1 VTKWTNCRPVQS
13 ARQAMKW
20 IIMAGIIL
28 VAGCTERPLYGPQPG
43 KTEEDFERDFAQ
55 CEVQARMVP
64 FEHSALTF
72 GSLRDDCVRAKGW
85 RRAN

>member
-1 VTKWTNCRPVQS
+1 
-13 ARQAMKW
+13 MKW
-20 IIMAGIIL
+20 IIMRGLFWWQAAPSDRSM
-28 VAGCTERPLYGPQPG
+28 VRSQDRR
-43 KTEEDFERDFAQ
+43 DFERDFAQ